1 MEYSSFFNSKN
12 GDRKYLAEDWDRHLK
27 DLISNGVFLRDSANL
42 QVTADGSGMAVTV
55 QPGAAWINGKHY
67 LSDQAIVLSLD
78 IADGALNRVDRV
90 VVQCS
95 TADRTITAKI
105 KKGTP
110 ASTAAAPA
118 LQRDADI
125 YELSLATVAVN
136 AAAITIRQAD
146 ITDTRLDTSVC
157 GAVVGLITQV
167 GTDTLYAQVQ
177 DDLHRFKSGSE
188 DDFSAWS
195 AAQKNAFA
203 AWRGEESGSF
213 TAWFDNIKG
222 QLSTDAAGHLQSQ
235 IDAITARIPENGT
248 ENQVAVYGGSPGKIK
263 WQQTH
268 FHFEASVPASAWI
281 RLRPC
286 TQEINVQGLLGSMCP
301 IISVIL
307 SDTEEI
313 AEKQLEAY
321 GYISKAIAMDGKLRL
336 SCFYDKPEVDIIIQ
350 LEVST

>member
-42 QVTADGSGMAVTV
+42 QVTADGSGMTVTV

-67 LSDQAIVLSLD
+67 LNDQAIVLKVD
-78 IADGALNRVDRV
+78 IADGALNRIDRV

-95 TADRTITAKI
+95 TADRIISAKI

-110 ASTAAAPA
+110 ASTATAPS
-118 LQRDADI
+118 LQRDADA
-125 YELSLATVAVN
+125 YELSLATVSIN

-203 AWRGEESGSF
+203 AWRGEESDSF
-213 TAWFDNIKG
+213 TTWFNHIKD

-235 IDAITARIPENGT
+235 IDAITARIPDDGAEH
-248 ENQVAVYGGSPGKIK
+248 QVAVYGDLPGKMK
-263 WQQTH
+263 WQQIH
-268 FHFEASVPASAWI
+268 FHFTVSLPASGWSSTAPYTQTVNVPGMTSDMVPLVGIVQSVDADTAQDERDDFGAII
-281 RLRPC
+281 RVDSGNGTFTATASSRPSKDLNL
-286 TQEINVQGLLGSMCP
+286 QIEVNV
-301 IISVIL
+301 
-307 SDTEEI
+307 
-313 AEKQLEAY
+313 
-321 GYISKAIAMDGKLRL
+321 
-336 SCFYDKPEVDIIIQ
+336 
-350 LEVST
+350 

>member
-42 QVTADGSGMAVTV
+42 QVTADGSGMTVTV

-67 LSDQAIVLSLD
+67 LNDQAIVLSLD

-110 ASTAAAPA
+110 ASTAAVPV
-118 LQRDADI
+118 LQRDADV

-195 AAQKNAFA
+195 TAQKNAFS
-203 AWRGEESGSF
+203 AWRGEESDSF

-235 IDAITARIPENGT
+235 IDAITARIPENGA

-263 WQQTH
+263 WQQLHYVFTTTLP
-268 FHFEASVPASAWI
+268 ASGWAGSVPY
-281 RLRPC
+281 
-286 TQEINVQGLLGSMCP
+286 TQTVNIVGMTAAMNPHVDLIPAAGNSP
-301 IISVIL
+301 TT
-307 SDTEEI
+307 DEED
-313 AEKQLEAY
+313 AFACLT
-321 GYISKAIAMDGKLRL
+321 GGTTVDGAVMFECRD
-336 SCFYDKPEVDIIIQ
+336 DKPITDITVR
-350 LEVST
+350 LEVHI